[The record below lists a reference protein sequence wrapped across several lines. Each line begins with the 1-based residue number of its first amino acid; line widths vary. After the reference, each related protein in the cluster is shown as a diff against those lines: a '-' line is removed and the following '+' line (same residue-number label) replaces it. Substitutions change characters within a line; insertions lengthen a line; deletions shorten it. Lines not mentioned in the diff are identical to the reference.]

1 MILCGISICVISLIN
16 AIIGCCTRSK
26 DDPIDES
33 NEFHTE
39 IPLTSSRTG
48 ARDHYNNNK
57 KEKNG
62 SPSVVLCFF
71 IFGLLFLFT
80 LQLIIGLIA
89 FISVTPN
96 SEGKDEFIS
105 SLSENLNTTQ
115 LLQTHENQLESLYVA
130 FKCCGWTFYD
140 DYERLNQSNPVPDS
154 CCKTIIPSCG
164 QRKHPS
170 NIYYDGCIEKSF
182 GPILKEYVLI
192 LGSVALGFSIVEVF
206 GLIFSC
212 CLYVQLA
219 AK

>member
-1 MILCGISICVISLIN
+1 MIVCGITICLIAVIN
-16 AIIGCCTRSK
+16 AIIGCCRHSTDVSN
-26 DDPIDES
+26 DGT
-33 NEFHTE
+33 NEFETE
-39 IPLTSSRTG
+39 MPLTSTRIAT
-48 ARDHYNNNK
+48 RDRHNNNQK
-57 KEKNG
+57 SGN
-62 SPSVVLCFF
+62 PSIFLCFF

-80 LQLIIGLIA
+80 LQLIIGLVA

-96 SEGKDEFIS
+96 SEGKDEFIL
-105 SLSENLNTTQ
+105 SLSENLNTSE
-115 LLQTHENQLESLYVA
+115 LLETHKNELESLYVP
-130 FKCCGWTFYD
+130 FKCCGWTFFD
-140 DYERLNQSNPVPDS
+140 DYEINNKSNAVPDT
-154 CCKTIIPSCG
+154 CCKTIILNCG

-170 NIYYDGCIEKSF
+170 NIYYDGCIEKF